1 MGVPIEALQKL
12 FKSKDLRAT
21 KKKENKKRISLFEE
35 K

>member
-12 FKSKDLRAT
+12 FKIQRLKNN
-21 KKKENKKRISLFEE
+21 KKKKNNKRISLSKE